1 MKNLEVRFKNYK
13 IKAISN
19 RVPSLQNVKLVLF
32 ILCTLHFVLLSNCYS
47 LNGSSLDP
55 SIKTVQI
62 DLFPNYAPLQNVML
76 SQNFTNDLRDR
87 FQQRTPLDV
96 VKSNGDIS
104 ISGEITDYRESYSTV
119 TSNEQAQQNRLTI
132 KIKVNYVNNLDDTK
146 SFTKTFEDFEEY
158 PGSQTLTQVEGTVVP
173 GITERIIDQI
183 FNAIVTDW

>member
-1 MKNLEVRFKNYK
+1 MKNLELKMKNYK
-13 IKAISN
+13 KNQKLKIF
-19 RVPSLQNVKLVLF
+19 SLFSFILSLF
-32 ILCTLHFVLLSNCYS
+32 ILNGCYS

-62 DLFPNYAPLQNVML
+62 DLFPNYAPLQNVTL

-96 VKSNGDIS
+96 VDNNGDIS
-104 ISGEITDYRESYSTV
+104 ISGEITDYRESYTTV

-146 SFTKTFEDFEEY
+146 SFSKTFQDYEDY
-158 PGSQTLTQVEGTVVP
+158 PGNQTLTQVEGTVVP
-173 GITERIIDQI
+173 DITERIIDQI
-183 FNAIVTDW
+183 YNAIVTDW